1 MLELTGD
8 HLNSSL
14 QVWFGD
20 VEAETEIQGVSGLET
35 LQCRVPDISHFY
47 PPGQHWLSQPTQVS
61 LSLVRADGVIYPT
74 SLTFTFTPELGLDI
88 SSPSL
93 LTCKI

>member
-35 LQCRVPDISHFY
+35 LQCRVPDISHFV

-74 SLTFTFTPELGLDI
+74 SLTFTFIPELGLDI

-93 LTCKI
+93 T